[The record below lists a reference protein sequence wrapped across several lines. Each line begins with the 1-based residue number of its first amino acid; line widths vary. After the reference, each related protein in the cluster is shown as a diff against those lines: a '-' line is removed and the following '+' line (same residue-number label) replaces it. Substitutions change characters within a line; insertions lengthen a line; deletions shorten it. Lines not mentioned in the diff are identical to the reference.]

1 MKALKSKYEQTKVA
15 DEPLVKELSSV
26 QDIFSV
32 ISIEESGI
40 FELPERK
47 FSKLYVLSDINF
59 AGVTDEEQKAIII
72 NFSKVLKTIPCRFSY
87 SVANEHVDEKKFHEK
102 ILYRLKHDKY
112 DSLRRSYN
120 KIIEDKVSDAK
131 QGLYQTIYLTLT
143 IKAEDMADAKGSFGS
158 IESAVR
164 SAFVGIGVN
173 GIQGSVMRTV
183 GINERMQ
190 LLFNLTHA
198 NMGSDYEF
206 DFDREIEAKHDWVNI
221 LSPASIS
228 FENEHF
234 VMNGQVGKVFYIH
247 EYPKSLES
255 DMIAAL
261 SKMNCTSYI
270 SVNNELLD
278 ISGFKQE
285 IARKYMAV
293 GMKIENEKQRN
304 RNNNDYLADA
314 SQKLLNEKE
323 KLDKFS
329 KDLDTNDDHYFNT
342 TMMILILTES
352 KEELSKIEEKLMN
365 AASLK
370 SVKLKSCFG
379 KQREGLN
386 SVLPL
391 GIQEFKRVV
400 NLSSSCLAMLMPYK
414 TQELNDVGGIYYGVN
429 QLSQNVIFA
438 DKKRLKNHNG
448 LILGQSGSGKSV
460 FAKSEIICTFAN
472 FVEDQLIIIAPQ
484 LEYNDL
490 AYEVDGTVISF
501 DSNKEAYV
509 NPMDV
514 DFEGVDYGRLREI
527 ISDKADF
534 ILSLLSS
541 CLKRDMLPEE
551 QGIVDS
557 VIEKVYSENYAMRKR
572 LNGMNEEESEFNVPG
587 YMRSDAVVIT
597 AETDMSNEEQ
607 IRAYSPTLQDVY
619 QGLLDEGSNLV
630 AHLAAA
636 MEIFVNGSL
645 NLFNHR
651 TNVDLSNRFIVFD
664 LSGLKDNLR
673 ITAMLIMMETVRSK
687 IKDNAKEGRWTHLYI
702 DEFHE
707 LLAVEQVASFVLKL
721 WKEIRKMSGI
731 LNGIT
736 QNMSDLLNNDNG
748 GKLQAILSN
757 TEYFALLS
765 QSTLDKNKLMQFLPS
780 ISPAMFNFV
789 DNASSGTGLLKMGA
803 VTVPFDMRMD
813 KNSEIYRIVNTD
825 GGGSYGV

>member
-1 MKALKSKYEQTKVA
+1 MNARY
-15 DEPLVKELSSV
+15 
-26 QDIFSV
+26 
-32 ISIEESGI
+32 
-40 FELPERK
+40 
-47 FSKLYVLSDINF
+47 
-59 AGVTDEEQKAIII
+59 
-72 NFSKVLKTIPCRFSY
+72 
-87 SVANEHVDEKKFHEK
+87 KFHF
-102 ILYRLKHDKY
+102 
-112 DSLRRSYN
+112 
-120 KIIEDKVSDAK
+120 EDE
-131 QGLYQTIYLTLT
+131 
-143 IKAEDMADAKGSFGS
+143 IKA
-158 IESAVR
+158 R
-164 SAFVGIGVN
+164 
-173 GIQGSVMRTV
+173 
-183 GINERMQ
+183 
-190 LLFNLTHA
+190 
-198 NMGSDYEF
+198 
-206 DFDREIEAKHDWVNI
+206 HDWMNVIAPANI
-221 LSPASIS
+221 C
-228 FENEHF
+228 FENESF
-234 VMNGQVGKVFYIH
+234 VMNGQVGKVFFIE

-255 DMIAAL
+255 DIIATL
-261 SKMNCTSYI
+261 TKVNCTSYI

-285 IARKYMAV
+285 IARKYMKV

-314 SQKLLNEKE
+314 STKLLNEKE
-323 KLDKFS
+323 KLDLFS
-329 KDLDTNDDHYFNT
+329 KELDTNDDHYFNS
-342 TMMILILTES
+342 TMMILVLAKD
-352 KEELSKIEEKLMN
+352 KEELAHIEEKLMN

-370 SVKLKSCFG
+370 SVKLKACFG
-379 KQREGLN
+379 KQREALN

-400 NLSSSCLAMLMPYK
+400 NLSSSCLAMLMPFK
-414 TQELNDVGGIYYGVN
+414 TQELNDENGIYYGVN

-438 DKKRLKNHNG
+438 DNKKLKNHNG

-460 FAKSEIICTFAN
+460 FAKSSIISTFIN
-472 FVEDQLIIIAPQ
+472 FVFDQIIIIDPQ
-484 LEYNDL
+484 SEYGGL
-490 AYEVDGTVISF
+490 AKVTDGTVISF
-501 DSNKEAYV
+501 DSTKEFYL

-514 DFEGVDYGRLREI
+514 DFEGIDYGRLREI
-527 ISDKADF
+527 ISDKVDF

-551 QGIVDS
+551 QGIVDG

-572 LNGMNEEESEFNVPG
+572 LNGLSDEASEYEIPG
-587 YMRSDAVVIT
+587 YMR
-597 AETDMSNEEQ
+597 TDILQISGTTNMSNEEQ
-607 IRAYSPTLQDVY
+607 IKAYSPTLQDVY
-619 QGLLDEGSNLV
+619 QGLLDEGSNLGI
-630 AHLAAA
+630 HLAAA

-673 ITAMLIMMETVRSK
+673 ITSMLIMMETVRTK
-687 IKDNAKEGRWTHLYI
+687 IKENSKKGRWTHLFI

-707 LLAVEQVASFVLKL
+707 LLGVEQVASFILKL

-789 DNASSGTGLLKMGA
+789 DNADSGTGLLKMGN

-813 KNSEIYRIVNTD
+813 KSSEIYSIVNTD
-825 GGGSYGV
+825 GGGYGV

>member
-1 MKALKSKYEQTKVA
+1 MKGLKSKYEQTKVA
-15 DEPLVKELSSV
+15 DEPLVKELTSV
-26 QDIFSV
+26 QDIFSI
-32 ISIEESGI
+32 ISIDESGI

-47 FSKLYVLSDINF
+47 FSKLYVLSDINY

-112 DSLRRSYN
+112 DSLRKSYN
-120 KIIEDKVSDAK
+120 RIIEDKVSDAK

-143 IKAEDMADAKGSFGS
+143 IRAEDMADAKGSFGS

-198 NMGSDYEF
+198 NMGTGYEF
-206 DFDREIEAKHDWVNI
+206 DFDREVEAKHDWVNI

-234 VMNGQVGKVFYIH
+234 VMNAQVGKVFYIH

-323 KLDKFS
+323 KLDQFS
-329 KDLDTNDDHYFNT
+329 KALDTNDDHYFNT

-438 DKKRLKNHNG
+438 DKKKLKNHNG

-472 FVEDQLIIIAPQ
+472 LLEDQLIIIAPQ

-541 CLKRDMLPEE
+541 CLKRDMPPEE

-607 IRAYSPTLQDVY
+607 IRAYSLTLQDVY
-619 QGLLDEGSNLV
+619 QGLLDEGSNLA

-687 IKDNAKEGRWTHLYI
+687 IKGNAKEGRWTHLYI

-789 DNASSGTGLLKMGA
+789 DNASSGTGLLKMGS

-825 GGGSYGV
+825 GGGGYGV

>member
-1 MKALKSKYEQTKVA
+1 MKGLKSKYEQTKVA
-15 DEPLVKELSSV
+15 DEPLVKELTSV
-26 QDIFSV
+26 QDIFSI
-32 ISIEESGI
+32 ISIDESGI

-47 FSKLYVLSDINF
+47 FSKLYVLSDINY

-112 DSLRRSYN
+112 DSLRKSYN
-120 KIIEDKVSDAK
+120 RIIEDKVSDAK
-131 QGLYQTIYLTLT
+131 QGLYQTIYLTIT
-143 IKAEDMADAKGSFGS
+143 IRAEDMADAKGSFGS

-183 GINERMQ
+183 GINERMR

-198 NMGSDYEF
+198 NMGTGYEF
-206 DFDREIEAKHDWVNI
+206 DFDREVEAKHDWVNI

-234 VMNGQVGKVFYIH
+234 VMNAQVGKVFYIH

-255 DMIAAL
+255 DMMAAL

-323 KLDKFS
+323 KLDQFS
-329 KDLDTNDDHYFNT
+329 KALDTNDDHYFNT
-342 TMMILILTES
+342 TMMILILTDS

-438 DKKRLKNHNG
+438 DKKKLKNHNG

-597 AETDMSNEEQ
+597 AETNMSNEEQ

-619 QGLLDEGSNLV
+619 QGLLDEGSNLA

-664 LSGLKDNLR
+664 LSGLKDNIR

-687 IKDNAKEGRWTHLYI
+687 IKENAKEGRWTHLYI

-748 GKLQAILSN
+748 GKLHAILSN